1 MKRLKKI
8 LALAIA
14 MAMVVASMSLS
25 AFAATGDY
33 QITVDNTGN
42 SEMSINGKTYSAY
55 KVFSLTL
62 GAEDTTTDPT
72 TYGAYAYSIKN
83 TDWAFET
90 LTNGATTNEDTG
102 VITTTYGI
110 VLTPSAADPTTY
122 SVNGDGLTDANTRLL
137 ADALQSVLPGTADG
151 SAQGASEKAVIN
163 LSEAGWYAVYGTV
176 VPTDPKSTE
185 EVVAAVGLTTTDKK
199 VTVNPK
205 ASVPTLDK
213 KITGVTEDGE
223 VLDADGRAAVAKV
236 GAKVSYQLDSKTPD
250 LTGYE
255 TYIFKITDTLTDGL
269 DYDNASLSS
278 LVVKI
283 DGTTIP
289 ATTET
294 EGEGGTTVTKRNYTL
309 AVNGRSFTLTIAYDT
324 LKAAG
329 KGKDIVVTYD
339 AIVNSNALTTD
350 YENNTANLEYSNNPY
365 NEGEGKTNKTPDKK
379 TYVIDINLDVDKIA
393 NGVTTKKLDGA
404 TFKLYKNVTTGATED
419 DYEEATTWEDGVE
432 YFTFDGTTYIAVQYN
447 SQEDMDSAGETVYKL
462 VPGAEG
468 TTSKMYYKWDNNRVT
483 WVATQAAGDAFTTNA
498 QGKLTQQVRGLD
510 KGTYYLEETVAPQG
524 FNLLAEP
531 VEVVISVSEANDKVT
546 YSATYGGAAATMTNQ
561 QVDLT
566 AAQNSNQPLATG
578 VISNESGTE
587 LPSTGGI
594 GTTIFY
600 VVGAI
605 LVIGAGVVLI
615 TKRRMEA

>member
-8 LALAIA
+8 LALALV
-14 MAMVVASMSLS
+14 MATIVASMSLS
-25 AFAATGDY
+25 AFAAMGDY
-33 QITVDNTGN
+33 QITVDNSGN
-42 SEMSINGKTYSAY
+42 DSMSINGKQYSAY

-62 GAEDTTTDPT
+62 GAEDTTTDPV
-72 TYGAYAYSIKN
+72 TYGAYAYSIKS
-83 TDWAFET
+83 TDWAFTT
-90 LTNGATTNEDTG
+90 LTNGATTNATTG

-110 VLTPSAADPTTY
+110 TLTPSAADPTSY
-122 SVNGDGLTDANTRLL
+122 SVGGTGMTDANTRAL
-137 ADALQSVLPGTADG
+137 ADALKAVLPTTADG
-151 SAQGASEKAVIN
+151 SANGGSDEKAVIN

-176 VPTDPKSTE
+176 KPTDPRASE

-205 ASVPTLDK
+205 ASVPPLDK

-223 VLDADGRAAVAKV
+223 VLDEDGRAAVAKV
-236 GAKVSYQLDSKTPD
+236 GAKVSYEIDSKVPD

-255 TYIFKITDTLTDGL
+255 SYIFKITDTLTSGL
-269 DYDNASLSS
+269 DYDNATLSS

-283 DGTTIP
+283 GGSTVA
-289 ATTET
+289 ATTT
-294 EGEGGTTVTKRNYTL
+294 PAGEDPITNYTL
-309 AVNGRSFTLTIAYDT
+309 NVDGRKFTLTIAYET
-324 LKAAG
+324 LKKYTAG
-329 KGKDIVVTYD
+329 TDIVVTYD
-339 AIVNSNALTTD
+339 AIVNSTALTTD

-365 NEGEGKTNKTPDKK
+365 DEGEGKTNTTPDKK

-393 NGVTTKKLDGA
+393 NSDSAKKLDGA
-404 TFKLYKNVTTGATED
+404 TFKLYKNVTTGATDD
-419 DYEEATTWEDGVE
+419 DYEETTTWVDGE
-432 YFTFDGTTYIAVQYN
+432 QYFTYDGTNYTAVSYA
-447 SQEDMDSAGETVYKL
+447 SQEEMDAAGDTIYRL
-462 VPGAEG
+462 VPGTEG
-468 TTSKMYYKWDNNRVT
+468 TTSKMYYKWDNNKVT

-531 VEVVISVSEANDKVT
+531 VEVVISVSEANNKVT